1 MTTEQRAEVAD
12 QALADG
18 VAATKRMDDSLNQK
32 PSRGQVWKIGFV
44 ISCFALAAAM
54 VLSSATAR
62 SVVDLKAAQVAS
74 DAARAKTDETTRKAI
89 DSLQEANR
97 ELQLRGQQPIE
108 QPDDLDSNETVIAA
122 ATARVLANLPA
133 APAPTDDQVGRVLAA
148 YFAVNPVTVSP
159 SRVAAEVEAYFENNP
174 VEPAERGEKG
184 ETGEP
189 GKPGEPGRPGVD
201 GKDGQPGHT
210 PTADEIMA
218 VFNDAAARNPNILCA
233 GKGIFTEVVGIVRVP
248 PENLPSERSFW
259 TCLPG

>member
-1 MTTEQRAEVAD
+1 MTTEEREVAAD
-12 QALADG
+12 QALEDG
-18 VAATKRMDDSLNQK
+18 MAAVERMDASLSRK

-44 ISCFALAAAM
+44 ISCFVLALAM

-74 DAARAKTDETTRKAI
+74 DESRAKAEEATRKAI
-89 DSLQEANR
+89 ESLQEANR
-97 ELQLRGQQPIE
+97 ELQQRGQRTID
-108 QPDDLDSNETVIAA
+108 QPDDLDSSETFIAA
-122 ATARVLANLPA
+122 ATARVLANLPP
-133 APAPTDDQVGRVLAA
+133 APTPTDDQVGRVLAA

-159 SRVAAEVEAYFENNP
+159 ARIAAEVEAYFESNP
-174 VEPAERGEKG
+174 VEPERGEKG
-184 ETGEP
+184 DTGD
-189 GKPGEPGRPGVD
+189 PGEPGRPGVD

-233 GKGIFTEVVGIVRVP
+233 GKGVFTEVVGIVRVP